1 VSTALAH
8 FFAKTVKHDET
19 ILRVTTGSNLNNLL
33 IYMYKETNKYNK
45 EKVLVVVVVLA
56 VPQGEVST
64 VVVIFVDSRRDESP
78 VESFRDL
85 LPQSH
90 PGRDTIDQSH
100 HGQPVG
106 KASLA
111 SKLRRSGSPDKL
123 NGVGF
128 FLPEN
133 HPFAAFSALFSR
145 LARAQDRHDHHQ
157 QNHYFDTSHFESGQS
172 EKRRSND

>member
-1 VSTALAH
+1 
-8 FFAKTVKHDET
+8 
-19 ILRVTTGSNLNNLL
+19 
-33 IYMYKETNKYNK
+33 MYKETNKYNK

-111 SKLRRSGSPDKL
+111 STAPQ
-123 NGVGF
+123 V
-128 FLPEN
+128 
-133 HPFAAFSALFSR
+133 R
-145 LARAQDRHDHHQ
+145 L
-157 QNHYFDTSHFESGQS
+157 T
-172 EKRRSND
+172 

>member
-1 VSTALAH
+1 
-8 FFAKTVKHDET
+8 
-19 ILRVTTGSNLNNLL
+19 
-33 IYMYKETNKYNK
+33 MYKETNKYNK

-111 SKLRRSGSPDKL
+111 SKAPQ
-123 NGVGF
+123 V
-128 FLPEN
+128 
-133 HPFAAFSALFSR
+133 R
-145 LARAQDRHDHHQ
+145 L
-157 QNHYFDTSHFESGQS
+157 T
-172 EKRRSND
+172 